1 MACDEPSNY
10 SYSQYIATPDSL
22 GISDKGSTAVLGK
35 DIDGLL
41 AYTAVLTTGV
51 GKGSTT
57 GKPLGNKYFMT
68 TSSKCKDTLTGEDK
82 DRYIYINNVPEGVL
96 GGGLLPGLL
105 GSVAKIDP
113 MSIISAASESSTTTD
128 CKEITLETIDCNNG
142 RSYETHYV
150 AVSDITKDGLK
161 DVPDKR
167 KQGFQGMAEYPPPKM
182 PNDAMSQIYF
192 AGLAGLGVIIF
203 YKLMVNRIRDR

>member
-1 MACDEPSNY
+1 MSCDDQTNY
-10 SYSQYIATPDSL
+10 SYSSYIATPESL

-35 DIDGLL
+35 DIDGLI
-41 AYTAVLTTGV
+41 AYTEILTTGG
-51 GKGSTT
+51 GKASTT
-57 GKPLGNKYFMT
+57 GKPLGNKYFMNP
-68 TSSKCKDTLTGEDK
+68 SSKWKCKDDVTGEDK
-82 DRYIYINNVPEGVL
+82 DRYIYINNVPEGLL
-96 GGGLLPGLL
+96 GAGLLPGLVS
-105 GSVAKIDP
+105 SVAKIDP
-113 MSIISAASESSTTTD
+113 MSIISAAFEPSTTAP

-150 AVSDITKDGLK
+150 AVSDITNDKLV

-167 KQGFQGMAEYPPPKM
+167 KQGFQGMNPPKM

>member
-1 MACDEPSNY
+1 MSCDDQTNY
-10 SYSQYIATPDSL
+10 SYSSYIATPKSL

-35 DIDGLL
+35 DIDGLI
-41 AYTAVLTTGV
+41 AYTEILTTGG
-51 GKGSTT
+51 GKASTT

-68 TSSKCKDTLTGEDK
+68 TSSKCKDTVTGEDK
-82 DRYIYINNVPEGVL
+82 DRYIYINNVPEGLL
-96 GGGLLPGLL
+96 GAGLLPGLVS
-105 GSVAKIDP
+105 SVAKIDP
-113 MSIISAASESSTTTD
+113 MSIISAAFESSNND
-128 CKEITLETIDCNNG
+128 CKEITLETIDCNNI

-150 AVSDITKDGLK
+150 AVSDITNDKLV

-167 KQGFQGMAEYPPPKM
+167 KQGFQGMNPPKM
-182 PNDAMSQIYF
+182 PNDTMSQIYF

>member
-1 MACDEPSNY
+1 MSCGDPSNY
-10 SYSQYIATPDSL
+10 SYSQYIATPQSL
-22 GISDKGSTAVLGK
+22 GISDEGSTDTLDK
-35 DIDGLL
+35 DIKGLI
-41 AYTAVLTTGV
+41 AYTEILTMGTG
-51 GKGSTT
+51 KASTT

-68 TSSKCKDTLTGEDK
+68 ASSKCKDDVTGDDK
-82 DRYIYINNVPEGVL
+82 DRYIYINNVPEGQFA
-96 GGGLLPGLL
+96 GLLPGLI

-113 MSIISAASESSTTTD
+113 MSIISAAFESSAKAP

-161 DVPDKR
+161 DVPDKK
-167 KQGFQGMAEYPPPKM
+167 KQGFQGMTEYPPPKM
-182 PNDAMSQIYF
+182 PNDTMSQIYF
-192 AGLAGLGVIIF
+192 AGLASLGVIMF

>member
-1 MACDEPSNY
+1 MSCDDPSNY
-10 SYSQYIATPDSL
+10 SYSTYIATPNSL
-22 GISDKGSTAVLGK
+22 GISDKGSTEVLDK
-35 DIDGLL
+35 DIKGLI
-41 AYTAVLTTGV
+41 AYTEVLTMGTG
-51 GKGSTT
+51 KASTT

-68 TSSKCKDTLTGEDK
+68 ASSKCKDTVTGQDK
-82 DRYIYINNVPEGVL
+82 DRYIYINNVPQGQFA
-96 GGGLLPGLL
+96 GLLPGLV

-113 MSIISAASESSTTTD
+113 MSIISAAFESSTKPD

-150 AVSDITKDGLK
+150 AVSDITKDGLV

-167 KQGFQGMAEYPPPKM
+167 KQGFQGMTPPKM
-182 PNDAMSQIYF
+182 PDDTMSQIYF
-192 AGLAGLGVIIF
+192 AGLASLGVILF